1 MQHVSSGLLL
11 PLSAAL
17 FLSGS
22 VSAKPLS
29 SHGLPP
35 RTSDVRPG
43 LTGVIKLSCTR
54 CPLDESLQIELTIRN
69 ESKNVVELSRTV
81 YGSPQLAL
89 AYFDEK
95 GDAVP
100 PLPPPMP
107 PAPGDTADVLPLAPG
122 EARHWTY
129 GALPI
134 SEERLTPGR
143 YTVRTRAIASNTA
156 AFEIVAKTGTG
167 RGSPTAPSR

>member
-1 MQHVSSGLLL
+1 MQRSSAGLLL

-17 FLSGS
+17 FLCGS
-22 VSAKPLS
+22 VSAKPVPS
-29 SHGLPP
+29 QGPPP
-35 RTSDVRPG
+35 RTSDVRSG
-43 LTGVIKLSCTR
+43 LTGVLKLSCTR
-54 CPLDESLQIELTIRN
+54 CPLDESVKIELTIRN
-69 ESKNVVELSRTV
+69 ESKNVIELSRTV
-81 YGSPQLAL
+81 YGAPQLAL
-89 AYFDEK
+89 SYFDEK

-122 EARHWTY
+122 ESRHWTY

-143 YTVRTRAIASNTA
+143 YTMRARTIASNTV

-167 RGSPTAPSR
+167 TGSPTAQAR